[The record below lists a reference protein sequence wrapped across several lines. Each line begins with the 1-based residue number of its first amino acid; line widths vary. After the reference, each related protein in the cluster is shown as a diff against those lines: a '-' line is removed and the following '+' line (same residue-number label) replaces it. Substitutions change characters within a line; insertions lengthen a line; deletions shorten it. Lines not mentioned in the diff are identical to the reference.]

1 MFKQS
6 AVALDFIIKV
16 AAASGMSE
24 GLRSTLPYSEA
35 NETFHGILRRIDLHL
50 RISAVASGGG
60 ASKIL
65 AVMMLIADPARSW
78 PWRVGA
84 GPDSCYQLRPVH
96 KHTRIELV
104 VTH

>member
-16 AAASGMSE
+16 AAASDMSE

-50 RISAVASGGG
+50 RISAVAKG

-78 PWRVGA
+78 PWRVGVGA
-84 GPDSCYQLRPVH
+84 ESCYQSRPVH
-96 KHTRIELV
+96 KYSRIELV

>member
-6 AVALDFIIKV
+6 AEALDFIIKV

-50 RISAVASGGG
+50 RISAVAKG

-78 PWRVGA
+78 PWRVGVGA
-84 GPDSCYQLRPVH
+84 ESCYQSRPVH
-96 KHTRIELV
+96 KYSRIELV